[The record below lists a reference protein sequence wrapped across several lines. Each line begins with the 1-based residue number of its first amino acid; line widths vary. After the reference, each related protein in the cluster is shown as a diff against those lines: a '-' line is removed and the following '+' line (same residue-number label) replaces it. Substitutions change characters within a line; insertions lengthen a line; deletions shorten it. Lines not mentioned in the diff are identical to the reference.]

1 MKKGYDPYFILRVV
15 DEICDLAVVSIL
27 WIIGCLPIFT
37 IGASTKSLFFIGQ
50 KKVRK
55 ESCNLVV
62 DFIECYK
69 KNFIRSL
76 WVTLF
81 LMVLWFFSLTY
92 LIASH
97 GIMDDDSCLPFLL
110 MGLVFFECTLI
121 STYLVYILANSKVSR
136 MKIMKDS
143 FFLPH
148 IHFLSSLKLYVVII
162 SFFVLLYYIPGL
174 LIILPG
180 GIAIIATRLIN
191 QAISDFWTHQE
202 IIGLERK
209 D

>member
-37 IGASTKSLFFIGQ
+37 IGASTKSLFFIG
-50 KKVRK
+50 
-55 ESCNLVV
+55 
-62 DFIECYK
+62 YK
-69 KNFIRSL
+69 KNFMRSL

-162 SFFVLLYYIPGL
+162 SFFVLLYY
-174 LIILPG
+174 
-180 GIAIIATRLIN
+180 
-191 QAISDFWTHQE
+191 S
-202 IIGLERK
+202 
-209 D
+209 